1 MPRNSSRI
9 AARAEEAADEAAAA
23 TLSSMV
29 DHEQE
34 DGSTAINANATAIAI
49 VRNAAVK
56 VTVHNKNDDASD
68 HTSGTVDT
76 EDEESDTAD
85 SSSEDEG
92 DQASLSENSTSSN
105 EGRSETYDFKRMKK
119 VAVVKVARSVIKHL
133 AKARSTLASKDK
145 VLAKEKKKAA
155 TLEKMETSVNTQKKK
170 VMEINSSKAD
180 LKLKHQEAIFKMQTS
195 NAKEVS
201 KMSKE
206 HAKVQQRVT
215 AVRDE
220 AVLQKEIAMSKA
232 IDKDRIIKEMKENLK
247 MAQSTIKEKD
257 ALISLYMKCDAKKE
271 GLTNQQKLK

>member
-105 EGRSETYDFKRMKK
+105 EGRSKTYDFKRMKK

-155 TLEKMETSVNTQKKK
+155 TSVNTQKKK